1 VAEERTP
8 PLKDAFASQ
17 KRGGEEEEAVTLP
30 RVETV
35 NAVTM
40 EHGRQ
45 FAQRWFEGGIKDA
58 FEATEVLKW
67 PEKHRDAQNT
77 FFAVQ
82 EDICERVFDALKEQI
97 AETFVRVANAAIDA
111 ERRRT
116 EETLTPPRIETVGV
130 VTVEHA
136 DTLIDAIN
144 EKLTDSGAFIEGF
157 SETAIMTWP
166 DDDEAAQEHYNQL
179 ADEIRDR
186 LFAET
191 RPVIAAAFVRIANEV
206 IEGERARPEE
216 PFPPRVKTV
225 ETVTPEHGLIFAEQ
239 IYREMADSEIFDI
252 ALSATHIRTFPDG
265 PDGEET
271 AAQKHFHDMTD
282 EIRDRIHEETE
293 QLIADAFVRVVG
305 DVFSRERQR
314 R

>member
-1 VAEERTP
+1 MVN
-8 PLKDAFASQ
+8 
-17 KRGGEEEEAVTLP
+17 
-30 RVETV
+30 VETV
-35 NAVTM
+35 NALTM

-45 FAQRWFEGGIKDA
+45 FAQRWADGGIKDA

-67 PEKHRDAQNT
+67 PEKHRDAQNR

-111 ERRRT
+111 ERRPT
-116 EETLTPPRIETVGV
+116 QETLTPPRIATVAV

-136 DTLIDAIN
+136 ETLIDVIN
-144 EKLTDSGAFIEGF
+144 EKLIDSGAFIEGF
-157 SETAIMTWP
+157 SEAAIMTWP

-179 ADEIRDR
+179 ADEIRDG

-191 RPVIAAAFVRIANEV
+191 RPVIAAAFVRIANAVVE
-206 IEGERARPEE
+206 EERARPEE
-216 PFPPRVKTV
+216 PLVPPRIEMV

-239 IYREMADSEIFDI
+239 IYRETADSEIFDI

-282 EIRDRIHEETE
+282 EIRDRIHEETK

>member
-1 VAEERTP
+1 
-8 PLKDAFASQ
+8 
-17 KRGGEEEEAVTLP
+17 VTLQK
-30 RVETV
+30 VETV

-45 FAQRWFEGGIKDA
+45 FAQRWFDGDISDA
-58 FEATEVLKW
+58 FDETEILKW
-67 PEKHRDAQNT
+67 PKDKRDADDT
-77 FFAVQ
+77 FVAVQ

-97 AETFVRVANAAIDA
+97 AETFVRVANAVIDA

-116 EETLTPPRIETVGV
+116 EETLKPPRIETVGV

-136 DTLIDAIN
+136 ETLIDVIN
-144 EKLTDSGAFIEGF
+144 EKLIDSGTFIEGF

-166 DDDEAAQEHYNQL
+166 GDDEAAQEHYNQL

-191 RPVIAAAFVRIANEV
+191 RPVIAAAFVRIANAV
-206 IEGERARPEE
+206 IEEERARPEE
-216 PFPPRVKTV
+216 PFPPRVETV

-239 IYREMADSEIFDI
+239 MYREMADTELFYM
-252 ALSATHIRTFPDG
+252 AMSATQIMTFPDDG
-265 PDGEET
+265 PDGEES
-271 AAQKHFHDMTD
+271 AAQKHFHAMRD
-282 EIRDRIHEETE
+282 EIRDRLHEETK